1 MGCVT
6 IPAIAACV
14 HYFMRKKKPEWKASQ
29 KHKWL
34 NLLWAGG
41 AIFGIIDHAWNKEL
55 FMISPNLFSDLMLG
69 VTITVVI
76 YLAWL
81 YVVLRLWHY
90 YVRTVNPKISKRR
103 IPFQYSLLVTFVLWI
118 ELFIFLLK

>member
-6 IPAIAACV
+6 VPAIAACV

-81 YVVLRLWHY
+81 YVVHS
-90 YVRTVNPKISKRR
+90 SKTDAIMTTKTEEP
-103 IPFQYSLLVTFVLWI
+103 IPVKA
-118 ELFIFLLK
+118 EK

>member
-6 IPAIAACV
+6 VPAAAAVV
-14 HYFMRKKKPEWKASQ
+14 HYFMRKNKPEWKISQ

-34 NLLWAGG
+34 NLLLAGG
-41 AIFGIIDHAWNKEL
+41 AIFGIVDHAWNGEL

-69 VTITVVI
+69 VVITGII

-81 YVVLRLWHY
+81 YVVHS
-90 YVRTVNPKISKRR
+90 SKADA
-103 IPFQYSLLVTFVLWI
+103 IKTKEPVPVKA
-118 ELFIFLLK
+118 EN

>member
-1 MGCVT
+1 MGCFA
-6 IPAIAACV
+6 IPTAAAVV
-14 HYFMRKKKPEWKASQ
+14 HYFMRKKKPEWKHNA

-41 AIFGIIDHAWNKEL
+41 AIFGIVDHAWNKEL

-69 VTITVVI
+69 VVITGVI

-81 YVVLRLWHY
+81 YVVHSSKAEAIA
-90 YVRTVNPKISKRR
+90 RTKVSSRTEKAVAVK
-103 IPFQYSLLVTFVLWI
+103 Y
-118 ELFIFLLK
+118 EM